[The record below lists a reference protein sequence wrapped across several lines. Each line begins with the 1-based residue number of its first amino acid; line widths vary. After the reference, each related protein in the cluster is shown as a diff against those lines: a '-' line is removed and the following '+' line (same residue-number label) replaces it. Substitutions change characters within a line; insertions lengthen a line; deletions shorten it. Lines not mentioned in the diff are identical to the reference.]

1 MPQNPRHINAGKLA
15 PTFHLYSATRANDKI
30 CAIQN
35 FVEGS
40 TAAQLKAAGATH
52 VWENVAIGEL
62 DNTIGRAQNLS
73 TAAFGSTSP
82 SEATVRAVAEATTLY
97 QNMVITDEFGEGT
110 FPQDN
115 VTQTSYQFS
124 DQINI
129 KAAREG
135 KNVKQFGEYGSQ
147 ALHYSQDWKRTF
159 NGAREPMSDY
169 MRSLLQ
175 PNISTRIDT
184 CLLKSYLTGS
194 MKNVRG
200 RTVGYYY
207 AFEKFPI
214 GDYINTIA
222 VQAMYQYNESN
233 QDCIAFTWPKM
244 QSNGHMVD
252 VPQRDGG
259 TRRPNGTYG
268 YDFPAVPL
276 EVMKMFGYFFPL
288 FFEGDYLWGD
298 WGIKP
303 NDDDAYSAPY
313 AGIDTFFVGT
323 DWYTQCIP
331 TLNQAGRALVCCD
344 FTANG
349 QRFSYTGTERLI
361 SRKGSPHYNN
371 YYFNQGAD
379 TKKGFCICIPGTTPK
394 FIYVNPYR
402 SPIDYENI
410 TAHYDGRDF
419 ILGTIPG
426 MTLYVS

>member
-1 MPQNPRHINAGKLA
+1 MRNPTYINAGKLA
-15 PTFHLYSATRANDKI
+15 PTFHRHPATRPNDKI

-35 FVEGS
+35 FIEGS
-40 TAAQLKAAGATH
+40 TAVQLKAAGVTH
-52 VWENVAIGEL
+52 VWSNVAEGEL

-73 TAAFGSTSP
+73 TEPFGSGTP
-82 SEATVRAVAEATTLY
+82 TEATVRAVAENTYLFDK
-97 QNMVITDEFGEGT
+97 MVITDEFGEGT
-110 FPQDN
+110 YPQAN
-115 VTQTSYQFS
+115 ATQTSYWFS

-147 ALHYSQDWKRTF
+147 ALHYAQNWKRTHD
-159 NGAREPMSDY
+159 GAREPMSEY
-169 MRSLLQ
+169 MLSLLQ
-175 PNISTRIDT
+175 SGISSRIDT
-184 CLLKSYLTGS
+184 SLLKSYLTGN

-207 AFEKFPI
+207 SFEKFPI

-244 QSNGHMVD
+244 QSNGHMID

-259 TRRPNGTYG
+259 TRRPNGTLG
-268 YDFPAVPL
+268 IDFPNAPL
-276 EVMKMFGYFFPL
+276 EVMKMFGFFFPL

-298 WGIKP
+298 WGVRP
-303 NDDDAYSAPY
+303 NDDDAFAAPY

-323 DWYTQCIP
+323 DWYTQSVP

-344 FTANG
+344 YTANG

-361 SRKGSPHYNN
+361 SRKGSAHYNN
-371 YYFNQGAD
+371 HYFNQGAAAQ
-379 TKKGFCICIPGTTPK
+379 KGFCICIPGTTPK
-394 FIYVNPYR
+394 FIYVNPYL
-402 SPIDYENI
+402 SPIQSETI
-410 TAHYDGRDF
+410 TAHYDGRNF
-419 ILGTIPG
+419 NLGTIPG